1 MYTCTHLFTDDSYLV
16 QKKFFHLHLTKKKDS
31 KIHGFWVWKLVNTK
45 LKFNYGRNL
54 NIKKSKTIPK
64 QNRIKITHLCMCVN
78 AISAMVLLC
87 VLYMCCVCADV
98 FKYLFIYIITYLH
111 ICLYFLGNY
120 FYFFFYELVN
130 KPNNV
135 HHNNQKWT
143 FLQLW

>member
-1 MYTCTHLFTDDSYLV
+1 
-16 QKKFFHLHLTKKKDS
+16 
-31 KIHGFWVWKLVNTK
+31 
-45 LKFNYGRNL
+45 
-54 NIKKSKTIPK
+54 
-64 QNRIKITHLCMCVN
+64 MCVH
-78 AISAMVLLC
+78 AICAMVLLC

-135 HHNNQKWT
+135 HHNNQK
-143 FLQLW
+143 